1 MHPNNHRHYELLMQT
16 VPLATHGPSQGEG
29 TCSSRILPSELARF
43 LFSFFLFFFLL
54 PPFDQEGGEDRK
66 IRVTRRPLIP
76 LIRPTCNDSPLL
88 FSFFFF
94 FLDVFFF
101 LRESNFQ
108 ESSDE
113 RRLTRGAGRLVYG
126 KLEKEIAA
134 SGAIS
139 TFFRLKR
146 DTYTSTIR
154 PLNGGLNVSAR
165 IFSFFFPLPSFF
177 YESLPLGNRQHF
189 ADIGKRST

>member
-16 VPLATHGPSQGEG
+16 VSLATHGPSQ
-29 TCSSRILPSELARF
+29 RRRRNF
-43 LFSFFLFFFLL
+43 LSLRNWPVFSFFLFFYS
-54 PPFDQEGGEDRK
+54 PPSDQEGGEDRK

-76 LIRPTCNDSPLL
+76 LIRPTCNDSPLFL
-88 FSFFFF
+88 FLFLFF
-94 FLDVFFF
+94 FLAVFFF

-126 KLEKEIAA
+126 KLEKEIAG

-146 DTYTSTIR
+146 DTHTSTIR
-154 PLNGGLNVSAR
+154 PLNGRLNASSYFSFS
-165 IFSFFFPLPSFF
+165 FSFFSLSFTDH
-177 YESLPLGNRQHF
+177 PRMLGI
-189 ADIGKRST
+189 ADIL